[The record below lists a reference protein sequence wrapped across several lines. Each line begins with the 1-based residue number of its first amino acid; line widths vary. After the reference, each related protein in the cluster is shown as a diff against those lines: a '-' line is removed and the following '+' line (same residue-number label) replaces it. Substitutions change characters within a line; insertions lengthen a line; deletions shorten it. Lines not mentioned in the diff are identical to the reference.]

1 MALDVPNVA
10 TEVAL
15 YVVAADVTDSAVVIP
30 AVTAV
35 LASVYFTV
43 LHLRLV
49 ALV

>member
-1 MALDVPNVA
+1 MALEASNVA
-10 TEVAL
+10 AEVEV
-15 YVVAADVTDSAVVIP
+15 YVVTAAVTDNAVAIP

-49 ALV
+49 ASL